1 MDLLIDVIL
10 RAGRSAVELSFF
22 ILLPVMIVMVSLMR
36 LLEARG
42 VLDWVVARITPALRP
57 LGLTGLGGFAALQIN
72 FVSFA
77 APVATLAMMDQRG
90 ASSRHLAATLAMV
103 LAMAQANVSMPMAAM
118 GLQFGPLLAWSVV
131 GGLVAAAVT
140 YYVFG
145 RGLSNAEETVDETL
159 HHPVAESAKG
169 VLDVINRAGAEA
181 FKIAVGALPML
192 VLSLTVVLALRRL
205 GALDLLTELLSPALL
220 AIGADPALLL
230 QPASGGAVDSYFL
243 SNDLDPNGSYAM
255 FVLRPWKNLSGHL
268 QAIVDAAIYVNQKHG
283 LTPVFVPIEFPSDLM
298 PAERVGA
305 LLHCPWHAVRTRQPI
320 EVTIGILSRMKTV
333 VGIRLHSLMFSA
345 GQGVPVVGM
354 SYDIKVDGFLKY
366 IGSRT
371 CLQLSSVKAEP
382 LCRLIDECVSGA
394 LDNEV
399 HRTAEMLR
407 ERESENVKGAAKL
420 LNISEN

>member
-22 ILLPVMIVMVSLMR
+22 ILLPVMIVMISLMR

-42 VLDWVVARITPALRP
+42 VLDWVVARLTPALRP

-131 GGLVAAAVT
+131 GGLIAAAAT

-145 RGLSNAEETVDETL
+145 RGLSDVEEAVDETL

-181 FKIAVGALPML
+181 FKIAVGSIPML

-205 GALDLLTELLSPALL
+205 GALDALTLWLSPALL
-220 AIGADPALLL
+220 AVGADPALILPTLTKFLAGGTAMMGVMDEMLRAGTASAATLNGASAGLL
-230 QPASGGAVDSYFL
+230 IHPLDIPGVAVLISAGRRVADVWKPAALGA
-243 SNDLDPNGSYAM
+243 
-255 FVLRPWKNLSGHL
+255 
-268 QAIVDAAIYVNQKHG
+268 
-283 LTPVFVPIEFPSDLM
+283 
-298 PAERVGA
+298 
-305 LLHCPWHAVRTRQPI
+305 
-320 EVTIGILSRMKTV
+320 V
-333 VGIRLHSLMFSA
+333 VGILVRAA
-345 GQGVPVVGM
+345 GH
-354 SYDIKVDGFLKY
+354 LL
-366 IGSRT
+366 IG
-371 CLQLSSVKAEP
+371 
-382 LCRLIDECVSGA
+382 
-394 LDNEV
+394 
-399 HRTAEMLR
+399 
-407 ERESENVKGAAKL
+407 
-420 LNISEN
+420 